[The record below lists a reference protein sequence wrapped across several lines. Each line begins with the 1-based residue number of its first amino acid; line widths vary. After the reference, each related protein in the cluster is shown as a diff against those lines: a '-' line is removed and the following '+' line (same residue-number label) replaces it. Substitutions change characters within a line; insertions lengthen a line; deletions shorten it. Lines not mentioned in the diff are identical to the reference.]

1 MNILKRVPK
10 ENVTFLMELNY
21 NNLFLHLKLLNGKC
35 NISFA
40 GIQIMQHEVLWQ
52 IDNNEEYSS
61 LIEADKDTYDYVQ
74 LELQSYIQ
82 KAHQLIESNS
92 LLKPYAKLIVTYPS
106 DEYIFFKFEDRGCF
120 IVITGWGCE
129 RKKDCQQ
136 EKQKVFSPETITDI
150 TDIDIKNEEILN
162 IVDPLSVSKE
172 PETTVDESIRVTKNH
187 FVPQMTFGNAIKTC
201 YRKYAT
207 FRGRATR
214 KEYWYFYLY
223 NALVTW
229 VLSGLAIAL
238 SSDSQIS
245 GFILILEF
253 IFVLI
258 SLLPSISVGVRRL
271 HDTGRSGWDLMISF
285 IPLVGV
291 FIVLYFLCCA
301 SDKNINMYGA
311 IERQEEKRNA

>member
-52 IDNNEEYSS
+52 IDNNEEYTS
-61 LIEADKDTYDYVQ
+61 LIEADKDTYEYVQ

-120 IVITGWGCE
+120 IIITGWGCE

-150 TDIDIKNEEILN
+150 DIKNEEFLN

-172 PETTVDESIRVTKNH
+172 SETTVDESIRVIKDH
-187 FVPQMTFGNAIKTC
+187 PVAQMTFGNAIKTC
-201 YRKYAT
+201 YRKYAV

-214 KEYWYFYLY
+214 KEYWCFNLY
-223 NALVTW
+223 NLMVACALVA
-229 VLSGLAIAL
+229 LAIAFN
-238 SSDSQIS
+238 SNSKICDI
-245 GFILILEF
+245 ILILEL

-258 SLLPSISVGVRRL
+258 SLLPSLSVGVRRL
-271 HDTGRSGWDLMISF
+271 HDTGRSGWDFMIFF
-285 IPLVGV
+285 IPLIGF
-291 FIVLYFLCCA
+291 FIVLYYLCCA
-301 SDKNINMYGA
+301 SDKNINMYDI
-311 IERQEEKRNA
+311 IERQEE